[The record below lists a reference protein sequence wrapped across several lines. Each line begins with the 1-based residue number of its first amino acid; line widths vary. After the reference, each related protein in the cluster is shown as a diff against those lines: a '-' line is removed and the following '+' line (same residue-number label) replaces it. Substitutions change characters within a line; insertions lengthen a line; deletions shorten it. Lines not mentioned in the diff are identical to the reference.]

1 MKLSLQDLFCD
12 KQTIATEVTDTASTN
27 TLDWAKHKND
37 VSRKLTLFC
46 MVDAAGT
53 FGASGTIKA
62 KFQTS
67 ADNSSWT
74 TLAETPAL
82 TELAKGQMIFNQP
95 MPKGLKQYNRLFFTT
110 AVAAFTVAPK
120 FTAGIVNGD
129 VDQAF
134 QGL

>member
-12 KQTIATEVTDTASTN
+12 KQTIATAATDTASTN
-27 TLDWAKHKND
+27 TLDWAKHKDD

-53 FGASGTIKA
+53 FGTDGTITA

-67 ADNSSWT
+67 ANNSDWT
-74 TLAETPAL
+74 TLAETAAL
-82 TELAKGQMIFNQP
+82 LTLAKGQMLLNQP
-95 MPKGLKQYNRLFFTT
+95 MPKGLKQYNRVLFTT
-110 AVAAFTVAPK
+110 GVAAFTVAPK

-129 VDQAF
+129 VDAAF